1 MTFLLAFERSHRVL
15 RAKADGV
22 IATQDL
28 LDLEA
33 ELIAFLAREE
43 GSDLPPI
50 RGLYDFSEVAAF
62 AVPQTKAAER
72 GNRPSIMRGQRVMV
86 QARSTGCSLMETFA
100 QGQRQVGDNHLAVVN
115 SIDEAHAL
123 LGLDTPHFEDIG

>member
-1 MTFLLAFERSHRVL
+1 MTFLLSFERSYRVL

-28 LDLEA
+28 LDLDA

-62 AVPQTKAAER
+62 AIPQTKAAER
-72 GNRPSIMRGQRVMV
+72 GSRPALMRGQRVMV
-86 QARSTGCSLMETFA
+86 QSQTIGCSLIETFT
-100 QGQRQVGDNHLAVVN
+100 QGQRQVGDGDLAVVN
-115 SIDEAHAL
+115 SVDEAHAV
-123 LGLDTPHFEDIG
+123 LGMDAPHFEDVS

>member
-62 AVPQTKAAER
+62 AIPQTKAAER
-72 GNRPSIMRGQRVMV
+72 GTRQSILRGQRVMV
-86 QARSTGCSLMETFA
+86 QAQASGCSPMETST
-100 QGQRQVGDNHLAVVN
+100 QGQRQGASTPLA
-115 SIDEAHAL
+115 
-123 LGLDTPHFEDIG
+123 TFY

>member
-1 MTFLLAFERSHRVL
+1 MTFRLAFERSHRVL

-28 LDLEA
+28 LDLDV
-33 ELIAFLAREE
+33 ELIEFLAREE
-43 GSDLPPI
+43 GSELPPI

-62 AVPQTKAAER
+62 AIPQTKAAER
-72 GNRPSIMRGQRVMV
+72 GNRPAIMRGQRVMV
-86 QARSTGCSLMETFA
+86 QAQTTGCSLMETFT

-123 LGLDTPHFEDIG
+123 LGLKSPRFEAIG